1 MRKMRNYR
9 DYLIEKLSDREEAVV
24 YLQTSIEEYQK
35 DGNTPALLLALQSI
49 IKAQDGRSELA
60 LQVYLLRGLVY
71 HSQKEYDA
79 AIEDYTKV
87 LELNPDCTGDSSV
100 TDLLTSAL
108 EEVQKLPEESRD
120 ALAEQL
126 IEDIEADIRWDET
139 LAKSPDMLAALAEKA
154 REEYRA
160 GRTKPLRNL

>member
-1 MRKMRNYR
+1 MIKYR
-9 DYLIEKLSDREEAVV
+9 DYLIEKLSDREEAIA

-35 DGNTPALLLALQSI
+35 DGDTLALLLALQSI
-49 IKAQDGRSELA
+49 IEAQRGRSELV

-87 LELNPDCTGDSSV
+87 LELNPDYKGDSSLP
-100 TDLLTSAL
+100 DLLTSAF

-120 ALAEQL
+120 TLAEQL
-126 IEDIEADIRWDET
+126 IKDIETEIRWDKT
-139 LAKSPDMLAALAEKA
+139 LAKSPDVLAALAEKA

-160 GRTKPLRNL
+160 GRTEQLKNF

>member
-1 MRKMRNYR
+1 MRKMIKYR
-9 DYLIEKLSDREEAVV
+9 DYLIEELSDREEAIV

-35 DGNTPALLLALQSI
+35 DGDTLALLLALQSI
-49 IKAQDGRSELA
+49 IEAQRGRSELV

-87 LELNPDCTGDSSV
+87 LALNPDYKGDSSLP
-100 TDLLTSAL
+100 DLLNSAF

-120 ALAEQL
+120 TLAEQL
-126 IEDIEADIRWDET
+126 IKDIEAEIRWDET
-139 LAKSPDMLAALAEKA
+139 LAKSPDVLARLADKA

-160 GRTKPLRNL
+160 GRTKELKNF

>member
-1 MRKMRNYR
+1 MRKMIKYR
-9 DYLIEKLSDREEAVV
+9 DYLIEELSDREEAIV

-35 DGNTPALLLALQSI
+35 DGDTLALLLALQSI
-49 IKAQDGRSELA
+49 IEAQRGRSELV

-87 LELNPDCTGDSSV
+87 LELNLDYKGDSSLP
-100 TDLLTSAL
+100 DLLTSAF

-126 IEDIEADIRWDET
+126 IKDIEADIQWDET
-139 LAKSPDMLAALAEKA
+139 LAKSPDVLARLADKA
-154 REEYRA
+154 REEYKA
-160 GRTKPLRNL
+160 GRTEQLKNF

>member
-1 MRKMRNYR
+1 MIKYR
-9 DYLIEKLSDREEAVV
+9 DYLIEKLSDREEAIA

-35 DGNTPALLLALQSI
+35 DGDTLALLLALQSI
-49 IKAQDGRSELA
+49 IEAQRGRSELV
-60 LQVYLLRGLVY
+60 LQVYLLRDLVY

-87 LELNPDCTGDSSV
+87 LELNPDYKGDSSLP
-100 TDLLTSAL
+100 DLLTSAF

-120 ALAEQL
+120 TLAEQL
-126 IEDIEADIRWDET
+126 IKDIETEIRWDET
-139 LAKSPDMLAALAEKA
+139 LAKSPDVLAALAEKA

-160 GRTKPLRNL
+160 GRTEQLKNF